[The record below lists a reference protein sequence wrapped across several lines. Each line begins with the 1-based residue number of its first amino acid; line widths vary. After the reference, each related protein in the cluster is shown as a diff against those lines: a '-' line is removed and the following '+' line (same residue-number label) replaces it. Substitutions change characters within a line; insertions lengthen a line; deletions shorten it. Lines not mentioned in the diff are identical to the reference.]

1 MTIGESRQDGRAVE
15 IDAFDPGSDIA
26 RVKRAYD
33 AVFDC
38 ERGVPLPKTAGAVET
53 VKSCVRQKYHV
64 LVSTIRWQRFLLGA
78 ATGFGAGYLLWR
90 TYEAG
95 RALEAPPA
103 ALAPDPAAYGRIHRG
118 LAVAGVVRSIA
129 GTMALGYGPGGAAI
143 DRLASQAPPLLR
155 PAIFAA
161 VLGALDAFGELPISF
176 VEDHIVERRYGTSE
190 QSASDWARDYAKSA
204 ALGAG
209 VTAVV
214 AMLFGNAVRRMP
226 RSWPLLASLGTLPLL
241 LLANIVVPVYVMP
254 LFNRFEPLTGPL
266 EVRLRAL
273 ASRYGVGDAQILRMD
288 MSRQTKKA
296 NAFVTGIG
304 KTHRIV
310 LGDTLVEH
318 FTPDEIEFVVAHE
331 LGHYVSH
338 DTWRMI
344 ALAQAL
350 ATTLFFTAYAV
361 ISKAQRERLRERP
374 LLLSR
379 IYATMA
385 VGTQALRPLL
395 LAFTRSREWTADR
408 FAVAATGEPRW
419 GVDAFRRLRDQNLAE
434 DDVPGWYGIFFS
446 SHPSLGDRI
455 AALEA
460 SA

>member
-1 MTIGESRQDGRAVE
+1 L
-15 IDAFDPGSDIA
+15 
-26 RVKRAYD
+26 K
-33 AVFDC
+33 
-38 ERGVPLPKTAGAVET
+38 
-53 VKSCVRQKYHV
+53 
-64 LVSTIRWQRFLLGA
+64 
-78 ATGFGAGYLLWR
+78 
-90 TYEAG
+90 
-95 RALEAPPA
+95 APPT
-103 ALAPDPAAYGRIHRG
+103 ALTPDAAAYGRIHRG
-118 LAVAGVVRSIA
+118 FAVAGVVRSVA

-161 VLGALDAFGELPISF
+161 VLGALDAFGELPIGF
-176 VEDHIVERRYGTSE
+176 VEDHLVERRYGTSE
-190 QSASDWARDYAKSA
+190 QSTSDWARDYAKSA
-204 ALGAG
+204 GLGAG

-214 AMLFGNAVRRMP
+214 AMLFGGAVRRMP
-226 RSWPLLASLGTLPLL
+226 RSWPLVASVGTLPLL
-241 LLANIVVPVYVMP
+241 LLANIIVPVYVMP

-361 ISKAQRERLRERP
+361 ISKEQRERLRERP

-434 DDVPGWYGIFFS
+434 DDVPGWYAIFFS
-446 SHPSLGDRI
+446 SHPSLGERI
-455 AALEA
+455 GALETA
-460 SA
+460 AK